1 MFPSKHRA
9 FVHIRHLK
17 TSYIIE
23 NKGGGRFSKKKFKK
37 ICFNIFSPINYQK
50 YFGRKGRT
58 RGKKG
63 GRQRGEKY
71 EKYEKLLKP
80 FLHSIA

>member
-37 ICFNIFSPINYQK
+37 TRFNIFSPINYQK

-58 RGKKG
+58 RGKKRRRATG
-63 GRQRGEKY
+63 GK
-71 EKYEKLLKP
+71 
-80 FLHSIA
+80 I